1 MTKPSFFWPA
11 AEQKRSAAPTRA
23 YMPREASSD
32 AWAVSLAQHV
42 DPRRVSAGQTFALMA
57 LGFLASLGLGLALS
71 SCEPQSIDR
80 AQARFEHRDKW
91 PTPAD
96 FAGWRSSGALK
107 CKDFP
112 SLRICEA
119 AFSIFEDGKPVG
131 KDRIA
136 FACSPDDC
144 QWVDP

>member
-1 MTKPSFFWPA
+1 MRFDIPL
-11 AEQKRSAAPTRA
+11 
-23 YMPREASSD
+23 
-32 AWAVSLAQHV
+32 VV
-42 DPRRVSAGQTFALMA
+42 
-57 LGFLASLGLGLALS
+57 LGVVIVGTVLGTVWENRTGGSRL
-71 SCEPQSIDR
+71 DR

-107 CKDFP
+107 CRDFP

-119 AFSIFEDGKPVG
+119 IFPLFDDGKPIG
-131 KDRIA
+131 KDRVT